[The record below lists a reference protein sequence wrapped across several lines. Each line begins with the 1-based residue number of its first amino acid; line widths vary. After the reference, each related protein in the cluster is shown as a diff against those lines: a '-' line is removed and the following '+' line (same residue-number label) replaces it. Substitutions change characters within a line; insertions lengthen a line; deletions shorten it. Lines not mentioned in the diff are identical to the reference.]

1 MRDGLTTDKDDPE
14 SCLSSVRKEIAH
26 GLCFKPLS
34 YTDLTARLTE
44 RVQDH
49 ERLQEVLE
57 TMTKFRPPEGM
68 NDVGLYELK
77 EEYLNELDPYN
88 SHFSKNQRDEAENIY
103 KKWMGQKLKK
113 DPEDVVLEPKL
124 HSNHQRSLP
133 RSHGCDPHTSLFGDH
148 LPYPGICRRWL

>member
-1 MRDGLTTDKDDPE
+1 MVDLAEDLIFLLINLLSDRDGLTTDENDPE
-14 SCLSSVRKEIAH
+14 SCLNSVRKEIAR

-34 YTDLTARLTE
+34 FTDLTARLTE

-77 EEYLNELDPYN
+77 EEHLHNLDPYN

-103 KKWMGQKLKK
+103 KEVDGK
-113 DPEDVVLEPKL
+113 ELEEGPRRC
-124 HSNHQRSLP
+124 RS
-133 RSHGCDPHTSLFGDH
+133 
-148 LPYPGICRRWL
+148 